1 MEKHLYLVGDV
12 GLSGFD
18 DARIPLA
25 LAAPTLAKADVL
37 FGNLECCLS
46 APPTFAGATQ
56 CEEPQHPGAGAET
69 RPGGRRRLGGWD
81 PRFSFLDQDG
91 LYADPALGDALV
103 LGGFDAVGCANNQTY
118 GADQIVSSL
127 TRLDD
132 LGIKHT
138 GAGLNRSKAREPAIV
153 SKPGIR
159 AGFLQYTSVYWPNN
173 HEAGLNYP
181 GVAVIKGYTSY
192 QPIVE
197 YPIGNR
203 PGVPPIID
211 TWADKHHL
219 EYMQDDIRRLRSEV
233 DIVVSSHHW
242 GFLDEVFRYQE
253 EIAHAAI
260 DAGADIVIGHG
271 PHQPLAVEVYRGRP
285 VFYGLGNFA
294 FKFRHWRSTKGAI
307 DAGVTGKD
315 AWIGILVDV
324 IFSDGKVRKVAFRPV
339 RHNEQLQTVIWKASD
354 DPALVDRI
362 IRFSSAYNT
371 KFSRSD
377 DEIVVLCP
385 DG

>member
-12 GLSGFD
+12 GLFGFD
-18 DARIPLA
+18 DARIPFA

-46 APPTFAGATQ
+46 APPSFGSAQ

-69 RPGGRRRLGGWD
+69 KLGGKRRLGGWD

-91 LYADPALGDALV
+91 LFADPTLGEALL

-118 GADQIVSSL
+118 GAEQIVASL
-127 TRLDD
+127 SRLDA

-138 GAGLNRSKAREPAIV
+138 GAGVNRSAAREPAIV
-153 SKPGIR
+153 SKPGMSV
-159 AGFLQYTSVYWPNN
+159 GFLQYTSVYWPNN

-203 PGVPPIID
+203 PGVPLIVT

-219 EYMQDDIRRLRSEV
+219 AQMQDDVKKLRSKV
-233 DIVVSSHHW
+233 DLVVSSHHW
-242 GFLDEVFRYQE
+242 GFLDEVFQYQE

-324 IFSDGKVRKVAFRPV
+324 AFSDGAIRKVAFRTV
-339 RHNEQLQTVIWKASD
+339 RHNEQFQAAIRHASD
-354 DPALVDRI
+354 DVELVERI
-362 IRFSSAYNT
+362 KQFSSIYGTA
-371 KFSRSD
+371 FSISS
-377 DEIVVLCP
+377 EETVVLCP
-385 DG
+385 NV

>member
-1 MEKHLYLVGDV
+1 MERHLYLVGDV
-12 GLSGFD
+12 GLYGFD
-18 DARIPLA
+18 DARIPFA
-25 LAAPTLAKADVL
+25 LAAPSLAKADVL

-46 APPTFAGATQ
+46 APPVFAGATH

-69 RPGGRRRLGGWD
+69 KVGGRRRLGGWD
-81 PRFSFLDQDG
+81 SRFSFLDQDG
-91 LYADPALGDALV
+91 LYADPALGEALA

-118 GADQIVSSL
+118 GAEQIVSSL
-127 TRLDD
+127 SCLDT
-132 LGIKHT
+132 LGIQHT
-138 GAGLNRSKAREPAIV
+138 GAGVNRSKAREPAIISRNSLSV
-153 SKPGIR
+153 
-159 AGFLQYTSVYWPNN
+159 GFLQYTSVYWPNN

-203 PGVPPIID
+203 PGVPPIIE
-211 TWADKHHL
+211 TRADKHHL
-219 EYMQDDIRRLRSEV
+219 ECMQEDILRLRSQV
-233 DIVVSSHHW
+233 SIVVSSHHW
-242 GFLDEVFRYQE
+242 GFLDEIFQYQE

-271 PHQPLAVEVYRGRP
+271 PHQPLAIQVYRGRP

-294 FKFRHWRSTKGAI
+294 FRFRHWRSTKGVI

-324 IFSDGKVRKVAFRPV
+324 TVSDDKVTNVAFRPV
-339 RHNEQLQTVIWKASD
+339 RHNDQLQTLIRRASD
-354 DPALVDRI
+354 DPELVGRV
-362 IRFSSAYNT
+362 IRFSSPYNT
-371 KFSRSD
+371 KFFTSD
-377 DEIVVLCP
+377 DDAVVLCTA
-385 DG
+385 D